1 MYTSECFITTTENP
15 NDNVNIRVWNSIT
28 GSWDYANAQFKSGVK
43 VRIDPKSTRQISPG
57 PHVIEG
63 GIKVANF
70 YDVIGVDPEDGS
82 LKGGYV
88 AEQVLRPI
96 ECEKKLINQTDETKI
111 PEYSDPSP
119 NGNGNGNGGGGGGL
133 ALVGL
138 LGITLLALDNK

>member
-15 NDNVNIRVWNSIT
+15 EHKVNIRKWNGIT

-43 VRIDPKSTRQISPG
+43 VRLDPQSSEQISPG
-57 PHVIEG
+57 PFLIDG

-70 YDVIGVDPEDGS
+70 YDVVGVGHDGG
-82 LKGGYV
+82 LIGGYV
-88 AEQVLRPI
+88 AEEVLKPI
-96 ECEKKLINQTDETKI
+96 ECEKKLITQTDETKI
-111 PEYSDPSP
+111 DEYSDPST
-119 NGNGNGNGGGGGGL
+119 NENGNGGGGGGL